1 MTQMGWPTGIEP
13 ATTSATNWRSTNW
26 TTVTIISF
34 FGAGNE
40 VRTRD
45 IQLGRLTLYQ
55 LSYSRT
61 LMVGIARFEL
71 AAPCSQGRCATGLR
85 YIPTYIL
92 IPRYYSPFFLFCQA
106 IFYTFTIKSNSFKVF
121 SNSSTFSFETFFVFS
136 LMNSKYFSTFSLSFN
151 TI

>member
-1 MTQMGWPTGIEP
+1 MFNVKEICYKYKKTRNFFLVEFFIMAGVAGFEPTHNGVKVRCLT
-13 ATTSATNWRSTNW
+13 AWRHPKK
-26 TTVTIISF
+26 
-34 FGAGNE
+34 
-40 VRTRD
+40 
-45 IQLGRLTLYQ
+45 
-55 LSYSRT
+55 
-61 LMVGIARFEL
+61 MVGIARFEL

>member
-1 MTQMGWPTGIEP
+1 MTHNGVIDGTRTRDNQCHKLALYQLNYNHHYI
-13 ATTSATNWRSTNW
+13 
-26 TTVTIISF
+26 
-34 FGAGNE
+34 GAGNE

-61 LMVGIARFEL
+61 SMVGIARFEL

-106 IFYTFTIKSNSFKVF
+106 IF
-121 SNSSTFSFETFFVFS
+121 
-136 LMNSKYFSTFSLSFN
+136 
-151 TI
+151 

>member
-1 MTQMGWPTGIEP
+1 MTDEDRTRDNQCHKLALYQLNYGHHYK
-13 ATTSATNWRSTNW
+13 
-26 TTVTIISF
+26 F

-61 LMVGIARFEL
+61 SMVGIARFEL

-85 YIPTYIL
+85 YIPTY
-92 IPRYYSPFFLFCQA
+92 
-106 IFYTFTIKSNSFKVF
+106 VF
-121 SNSSTFSFETFFVFS
+121 DTS
-136 LMNSKYFSTFSLSFN
+136 LL
-151 TI
+151 